1 MLKIGLTGGIGSGK
15 SIAARYFKRLGVT
28 VIDADEIIHDL
39 LRDPKLVKK
48 IAAYFGKA
56 VLTKQKLDRKKMR
69 ALIFANPKK
78 RRWLE
83 KLLHPLA
90 YKKLLAPVKTKDPYY
105 ILVIPL
111 LLETKKTNLV
121 DRVLVIDST
130 QKNQIQRTKMRDHSS
145 IAAIKKIIRA
155 QVTRKQR
162 LKQANDVIVN
172 NGTTSSLKQ
181 KIKKLHRHYTDY
193 TSKYRNL

>member
-15 SIAARYFKRLGVT
+15 SIAAKYFKQLGIA
-28 VIDADEIIHDL
+28 VIDADEIVHDL
-39 LRDPKLVKK
+39 LRDQKLVKK
-48 IAAYFGKA
+48 IATYFGDA
-56 VLTKQKLDRKKMR
+56 ILTSQQLDRKKMR
-69 ALIFANPKK
+69 ALIFTNPKK

-90 YKKLLAPVKTKDPYY
+90 YKKLLAPVKTKYPYC

-130 QKNQIQRTKMRDHSS
+130 QKNQIKRTKTRDHTST
-145 IAAIKKIIRA
+145 AAIKKIINA
-155 QVTRKQR
+155 QVTCQQR
-162 LKQANDVIVN
+162 LQQADDIIVN
-172 NGTTSSLKQ
+172 NGTKSALKQ
-181 KIKKLHRHYTDY
+181 QIKKMHRYYLSLQQH
-193 TSKYRNL
+193 S